1 MKNLILGLS
10 VLTIFSCSTPLEN
23 TENAETTTEEVVKNC
38 VYVYDYAASK
48 IEFGA
53 FKTTEK
59 LEVKGAFESFD
70 VLNTNTGGNFK
81 EVFENAEFKIYVNSL
96 ETKDAGRNQRIRDH
110 FFGELLSKD
119 TLSGK
124 IVKIDS
130 AEVEVELSMNK
141 ISKNVIL
148 KIEQNGNEYMLT
160 GAINVLDWKADK
172 GLKGIN
178 DACKDLHKGA
188 DGVSKT
194 WADVNLYISTVL
206 KEKCD

>member
-1 MKNLILGLS
+1 MKNWILSLS
-10 VLTIFSCSTPLEN
+10 VCALFSCSSNTPSTDVVEEN
-23 TENAETTTEEVVKNC
+23 TEVVEQKC
-38 VYVYDYAASK
+38 SYVFDLANSK

-59 LEVKGAFESFD
+59 LEVKGTFESFD
-70 VLNTNTGGNFK
+70 VLNTNEGENFA
-81 EVFENAEFKIYVNSL
+81 EVFQNAEFLIYVNSL

-110 FFGELLSKD
+110 FFGALLSKD

-124 IVKIDS
+124 VVKIDS
-130 AEVEVELSMNK
+130 ANVEVQLSMNN
-141 ISKNVIL
+141 ITNTVVL
-148 KIEQNGNEYMLT
+148 KIEQIDAQYLLT
-160 GAINVLDWKADK
+160 GTINVLDWKADK

-194 WADVNLYISTVL
+194 WTDVNLYISTTL
-206 KEKCD
+206 KQNCQ

>member
-10 VLTIFSCSTPLEN
+10 ALTIFSCSAPVEN

-38 VYVYDYAASK
+38 VYVYDYASSK

-59 LEVKGAFESFD
+59 LEVKGVFESFD
-70 VLNTNTGGNFK
+70 VINTNSGSNFK
-81 EVFENAEFKIYVNSL
+81 EVFENAEFKVYVNSL

-124 IVKIDS
+124 IIKIDS
-130 AEVEVELSMNK
+130 AVVEVELSMNK
-141 ISKNVIL
+141 IVKNVVL
-148 KIEQNGNEYMLT
+148 KIEQKDNEYLLT
-160 GAINVLDWKADK
+160 GAINVLDWKAEK

-188 DGVSKT
+188 DGISKT
-194 WADVNLYISTVL
+194 WADVNLYISTIL